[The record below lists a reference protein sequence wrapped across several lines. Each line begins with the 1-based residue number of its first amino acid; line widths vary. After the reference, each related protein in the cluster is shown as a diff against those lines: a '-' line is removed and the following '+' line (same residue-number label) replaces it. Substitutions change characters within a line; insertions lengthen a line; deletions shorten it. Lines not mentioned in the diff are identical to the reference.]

1 MRKLI
6 LSALLIS
13 GLFARDKYI
22 GIEAGLNM
30 SDMRYGADAEAPDGS
45 GMRMGA
51 ALAVHYPLGPV
62 VANAGY
68 TQRGIT
74 ASDGDLTWALDYLTF
89 GFSYP
94 YSINDQILVS
104 GGLSLNYA
112 LSAKAKFSGDMD
124 GMDDQDLE
132 NVASL
137 DYGLEF
143 GLAYMFAEKMGLGFE
158 YYLGLADIAEETTEG
173 YESYNTGI
181 QVSFLYGL

>member
-13 GLFARDKYI
+13 GLFARL

-30 SDMRYGADAEAPDGS
+30 SDMRYGADAEAPDGN

-74 ASDGDLTWALDYLTF
+74 ATDGDLTWALDYLTF

-112 LSAKAKFSGDMD
+112 LSAKAKFSGDLD

-158 YYLGLADIAEETTEG
+158 YYLGLADVAEETTEG

>member
-13 GLFARDKYI
+13 GLFAQMTI
-22 GIEAGLNM
+22 QAGLNM
-30 SDMRYGADAEAPDGS
+30 GDLRFGADAEAPDGS

-74 ASDGDLTWALDYLTF
+74 ASDGDLTRALDYLTF
-89 GFSYP
+89 GFSS
-94 YSINDQILVS
+94 SIYNINEQIFVF
-104 GGLSLNYA
+104 GGLSLNYL

-143 GLAYMFAEKMGLGFE
+143 GLDYFFEEKMGLRFG
-158 YYLGLADIAEETTEG
+158 YYLGLADINEETTEG